1 MLLGFKRACGSGLE
15 ARNML
20 GLSLCVC
27 VIAGAVLVV
36 VAVAV
41 AVAVAAVVVAEAYG
55 ILLRHFWV
63 SWIPRKAGKIASLQT
78 VGFIFM
84 LVSMTC
90 GKLSYD

>member
-41 AVAVAAVVVAEAYG
+41 AVAAVVVAEAYG

-63 SWIPRKAGKIASLQT
+63 SWIPRKAGKIAILQT